1 MTTDDKPPITIRAMQ
16 DEDLPATTAIR
27 QMPHHRWGTLAT
39 PFESVERWR
48 KYRASNPAPTA
59 LLVACAGDAV
69 VGTGGI
75 FGNPL
80 PRRAH
85 AASLGIG
92 LHDDWRGKGV
102 GTALFGALI
111 DMADNWLG
119 LRRLELAVYCDN
131 PPAIALYE
139 KFGFQIEAREVAD
152 AYRDGVFV
160 DSYFMGRLR
169 GDLPRDTTAYP
180 PHPTPAPAGP
190 FKLRAAEPE
199 DVKDVTDLMNQPRVR
214 HGTLRLPFSTPADN
228 AQFVASTD
236 PTARSIVA
244 VADGTV
250 VGIIKLN
257 PAKGRRA
264 HCADI
269 QVVAVHDAW
278 HGRGIGTALL
288 AAVVETADNWLNIK
302 RLSLG
307 VSADNLPAIGLY
319 ETFGFRAEGI
329 ARANVFRNGG
339 FSDTMKMARLR

>member
-1 MTTDDKPPITIRAMQ
+1 MTTEDKPPITIRAMR
-16 DEDLPATTAIR
+16 DEDVPATTAIR

-39 PFESVERWR
+39 PFESVDRWR
-48 KYRASNPAPTA
+48 KYRASTPAPTA
-59 LLVACAGDAV
+59 LLVACAGDEV
-69 VGTGGI
+69 VGTAGI
-75 FGNPL
+75 FGFSL

-92 LHDDWRGKGV
+92 LHDDWQGKGV
-102 GTALFGALI
+102 GTALFGALVDI
-111 DMADNWLG
+111 ADNWLG
-119 LRRLELAVYCDN
+119 LRRLELSVYCDN
-131 PPAIALYE
+131 PRAIALYE

-152 AYRDGVFV
+152 AYRDGAFV

-169 GDLPRDTTAYP
+169 GDLPRDTLP
-180 PHPTPAPAGP
+180 PPPRPTPAPAGP
-190 FKLRAAEPE
+190 FTLRAAEPE
-199 DVKDVTDLMNQPRVR
+199 DVEAVTALMNQPLVR
-214 HGTLRLPFSTPADN
+214 HGTLRLPYSTPADN
-228 AQFVASTD
+228 LPFVTSTD

-244 VADGTV
+244 VADGMV

-269 QVVAVHDAW
+269 QVLAVHDAW

-319 ETFGFRAEGI
+319 EKFGFRAEGV
-329 ARANVFRNGG
+329 ARANAFRNGG